1 MAAPNIVAV
10 TTITGKTDTSTSI
23 SNSSG
28 SPTTVLNNA
37 AASNNVYKI
46 NTVLASNTSAALVTV
61 TLLYQTAYV
70 CKDLTIPVGSSIAL
84 LGKDTPIYM
93 EENTS
98 LTAYSDTASG
108 VDIITSYE
116 IITD

>member
-10 TTITGKTDTSTSI
+10 TTITGKTDVSTSI

-28 SPTTVLNNA
+28 SPTTVLSNA
-37 AASNNVYKI
+37 SASDDVYKI
-46 NTVLASNTSAALVTV
+46 NTVLASNKSASLLTV
-61 TLLYQTAYV
+61 SLLYQSAYV